1 MNKKLLSLMFG
12 MFLLIFSLSS
22 VSALTEP
29 DINLQSAEN
38 VGTSSAD
45 VSAVIDYND
54 YNEVYVGFDY
64 RETGSSTWQSTSF
77 EWLDK
82 DNLENYIE
90 RTLSGLDS
98 NTEYEF
104 RGVIEEYCDSG
115 GSCFST
121 FITSDFT
128 YTFTTDY
135 EDPLIETPYID
146 NIGQNEATF
155 NSQITDMGSADSL
168 DVFFSYRESGESYT
182 DTPIVDTIS
191 SSYTT
196 FNYDVSG
203 LIEGTDYEVQACA
216 EDTSEGLTECSNSE
230 TFQTDSLTNP
240 SISTLSPSNLG
251 IDSVRLRG
259 ELNSLGDYSS
269 VDIKFFYNASGIM
282 LSIDDSETTLNS
294 VDTYSYTLESLD
306 YDTTYKYA
314 LGYYNTE
321 TSSWEL
327 ASEKTFKTLDFSD
340 ISVNIDSATNVN
352 ESSAQ
357 LNGNIN
363 LGTYDNATASF
374 IYRKADIGSWQTT
387 PNQNITNST
396 SYNKTITGLDSN
408 TEYEYKAQI
417 TEYCDSTGCTSEVIE
432 SGISSFTT
440 TGIDSPSIQ
449 TLNVSSIT
457 YNSSIFNSKLTE
469 VNEQTIKVFWQYRKQ
484 GDSSWTNTIRTD
496 VSSPSVNDEYSQE
509 ITSLKP
515 NIDYEVRAGVYSY
528 ELDNNYY
535 GDIKTFTTKSP
546 PFKNTE
552 KKTITSAKEFEEFI
566 NNLEPD
572 SEYEFR
578 AVMENGNKTYYGDS
592 ETFNT
597 ELIPP
602 QIEKDIGTLTFKYN
616 QEKIINLENNYNY
629 YNSYTLNID
638 GNNIYSSTNLTN
650 EEDEKVL
657 NIKFNEDKIILNS
670 FETEKE
676 YEAKITLTNEEG
688 STIDDFKIEIKAGF
702 FEGIVD
708 GITGIFPD
716 SEDLSSG
723 QKAGYV
729 LVSMLIVTIILVA
742 IGVTTGGVSKGIL
755 ILTSVLDFLI
765 FIFFIAIGYVSLG
778 LLIAMIIIALAI
790 VGFKIKGSGG
800 E

>member
-12 MFLLIFSLSS
+12 MFLLVFSLSS
-22 VSALTEP
+22 VSALTDPEIG
-29 DINLQSAEN
+29 INSADN
-38 VGTSSAD
+38 IGTSSAD
-45 VSAVIDYND
+45 VSATINYND
-54 YNEVYVGFDY
+54 YNEVYAGFNY
-64 RETGSSTWQSTSF
+64 REVGSSTWQSTSF
-77 EWLDK
+77 EWLDL
-82 DNLENYIE
+82 DNLNNYIE
-90 RTLSGLDS
+90 KTISGLNS

-115 GSCFST
+115 GTCYSSL
-121 FITSDFT
+121 ITSDFT

-135 EDPLIETPYID
+135 EFPDIEEAFAD
-146 NIGQNEATF
+146 NIGQTTATF
-155 NSQITDMGSADSL
+155 NSQVSDMGSADSL

-182 DTPIVDTIS
+182 DTPDVDTITS
-191 SSYTT
+191 DFTN
-196 FNYDVSG
+196 FDYDITG
-203 LIEGTDYEVQACA
+203 LSEGTEYEIQGCA
-216 EDTSEGLTECSNSE
+216 YDSDNDLTSCGNSG
-230 TFQTDSLTNP
+230 TFITDSLDEP
-240 SISTLSPSNLG
+240 LISTLSPSN
-251 IDSVRLRG
+251 
-259 ELNSLGDYSS
+259 
-269 VDIKFFYNASGIM
+269 VDNKFFYNASGTM
-282 LSIDDSETTLNS
+282 LGIADSETTLNS
-294 VDTYSYTLESLD
+294 ADTYSYNLESLD

-340 ISVNIDSATNVN
+340 ISINVDSATNVN

-396 SYNKTITGLDSN
+396 SYNEIITGLDSN

-417 TEYCDSTGCTSEVIE
+417 TEYCNSTGCTSEVID

-440 TGIDSPSIQ
+440 TGTDSSSIQ

-457 YNSSIFNSKLTE
+457 YNSSIFNSKLIE
-469 VNEQTIKVFWQYRKQ
+469 VNEQTIGVFWQYREQ

-496 VSSPSVNDEYSQE
+496 VSSPSVNDEYSKE
-509 ITSLKP
+509 ITSLEP
-515 NIDYEVRAGVYSY
+515 NTDYEVKAGVYSY

-535 GDIKTFTTKSP
+535 GNTKTFTTKSP

-552 KKTITSAKEFEEFI
+552 KKTITSAEEFEEFI

-578 AVMENGNKTYYGDS
+578 AVMENGNKIYYGDS

-602 QIEKDIGTLTFKYN
+602 EIEKDIGTLTFKYN

-650 EEDEKVL
+650 EEDKKVL
-657 NIKFNEDKIILNS
+657 NIKFDENKIILKS

-688 STIDDFKIEIKAGF
+688 STIDDFKIRIEAGF

-723 QKAGYV
+723 QKVGYI
-729 LVSMLIVTIILVA
+729 LISMLIVTIILVA
-742 IGVTTGGVSKGIL
+742 IGVTTGGISKGII
-755 ILTSVLDFLI
+755 ILTGILDFLI

-778 LLIAMIIIALAI
+778 LLIAMVIIALAI

>member
-12 MFLLIFSLSS
+12 MFLLVFTLSS
-22 VSALTEP
+22 VSALTDPEIG
-29 DINLQSAEN
+29 INSADN
-38 VGTSSAD
+38 IGTSSAD
-45 VSAVIDYND
+45 VSATINYND
-54 YNEVYVGFDY
+54 YNEVYAGFNY
-64 RETGSSTWQSTSF
+64 REVGSSTWQSTSF
-77 EWLDK
+77 EWLDL
-82 DNLENYIE
+82 DNLNNYIE
-90 RTLSGLDS
+90 KTISGLDS

-115 GSCFST
+115 GTCYSSL
-121 FITSDFT
+121 ITSDFT

-135 EDPLIETPYID
+135 EFPDIEEAFAD
-146 NIGQNEATF
+146 NIGQTTATF
-155 NSQITDMGSADSL
+155 NSQVSDMGSADSL

-182 DTPIVDTIS
+182 DTPDVDTITS
-191 SSYTT
+191 DFTN
-196 FNYDVSG
+196 FDYDITG
-203 LIEGTDYEVQACA
+203 LSEGTEYEIKGCA
-216 EDTSEGLTECSNSE
+216 YDSDNDLTSCGNSG
-230 TFQTDSLTNP
+230 TFITDSLDEP
-240 SISTLSPSNLG
+240 SISTLSPSNV
-251 IDSVRLRG
+251 DYTTAKLRG

-269 VDIKFFYNASGIM
+269 VDLKFVYRESSSVEWLDVSG
-282 LSIDDSETTLNS
+282 SETTLS
-294 VDTYSYTLESLD
+294 SSDTYSYDFTGLNSNTS
-306 YDTTYKYA
+306 YDYA
-314 LGYYNTE
+314 LAYYDPTE
-321 TSSWEL
+321 E
-327 ASEKTFKTLDFSD
+327 AYMMDVNYKTFTTNAEGEPFTNALNAE
-340 ISVNIDSATNVN
+340 NITQNSAI
-352 ESSAQ
+352 
-357 LNGNIN
+357 L
-363 LGTYDNATASF
+363 
-374 IYRKADIGSWQTT
+374 KGSWDLAGNSDGYIWFAYKKALLGDWNTIG
-387 PNQNITNST
+387 NQSIS
-396 SYNKTITGLDSN
+396 SEVGFFDYNLTGLDSN
-408 TEYEYKAQI
+408 TIYFFKTLLLTNGSYYRSLNNQ
-417 TEYCDSTGCTSEVIE
+417 
-432 SGISSFTT
+432 FTT
-440 TGIDSPSIQ
+440 LSEGPTESPQIQ
-449 TLNVSSIT
+449 TSNVSSIT
-457 YNSSIFNSKLTE
+457 HNSSIFNSKLTN
-469 VNEQTIKVFWQYRKQ
+469 VDEQTIGVFWQYREQ

-496 VSSPSVNDEYSQE
+496 VSSPSVNDEYSKE

-515 NIDYEVRAGVYSY
+515 NTNYEVKAGVYSY

-535 GDIKTFTTKSP
+535 GNTKTFTTKSP

-552 KKTITSAKEFEEFI
+552 KKTITSAEEFEEFI

-638 GNNIYSSTNLTN
+638 GDNIYSSTNLTD
-650 EEDEKVL
+650 EEDNKVL
-657 NIKFNEDKIILNS
+657 NIKFDENKIILNS

-688 STIDDFKIEIKAGF
+688 STIDDFKIRIEAGF

-723 QKAGYV
+723 QKVGYI
-729 LVSMLIVTIILVA
+729 LISMLIVTIILVA
-742 IGVTTGGVSKGIL
+742 IGVTTGGISKGII
-755 ILTSVLDFLI
+755 ILTGILDFLI

-778 LLIAMIIIALAI
+778 LLIAMVIIALAI

>member
-12 MFLLIFSLSS
+12 MFLLVFSLSS
-22 VSALTEP
+22 VSALTDPEIG
-29 DINLQSAEN
+29 INSADN
-38 VGTSSAD
+38 IGTSSAD
-45 VSAVIDYND
+45 VSATINYND
-54 YNEVYVGFDY
+54 YNEVYAGFNY
-64 RETGSSTWQSTSF
+64 REVGSSTWQSTSF
-77 EWLDK
+77 EWLDL
-82 DNLENYIE
+82 DNLNNYIE
-90 RTLSGLDS
+90 KTISGLNS

-115 GSCFST
+115 GTCYSSL
-121 FITSDFT
+121 ITSDFT

-135 EDPLIETPYID
+135 EFPDIEEAFAD
-146 NIGQNEATF
+146 NIGQTTATF
-155 NSQITDMGSADSL
+155 NSQVSDMGSADSL
-168 DVFFSYRESGESYT
+168 DVFFSYREAGESSS
-182 DTPIVDTIS
+182 DTPDVDTITS
-191 SSYTT
+191 DFTN
-196 FNYDVSG
+196 FDYDITG
-203 LIEGTDYEVQACA
+203 LSEGTEYEIQGCA
-216 EDTSEGLTECSNSE
+216 YDSDNDLTSCGNSG
-230 TFQTDSLTNP
+230 TFITDSLDEP
-240 SISTLSPSNLG
+240 LISTLSPSNV
-251 IDSVRLRG
+251 DYTTANLRG

-269 VDIKFFYNASGIM
+269 VDIKFFYNASGTM
-282 LSIDDSETTLNS
+282 LGIADSETTLNS
-294 VDTYSYTLESLD
+294 ADTYSYNLESLD

-340 ISVNIDSATNVN
+340 ISINVDSATNVN

-396 SYNKTITGLDSN
+396 SYNEIITGLDSN

-417 TEYCDSTGCTSEVIE
+417 TEYCNSTGCTSEVID

-440 TGIDSPSIQ
+440 TGTDSSSIQ

-457 YNSSIFNSKLTE
+457 YNSSIFNSKLIE
-469 VNEQTIKVFWQYRKQ
+469 VNEQTIGVFWQYREQ

-496 VSSPSVNDEYSQE
+496 VSSPSVNDEYSKE
-509 ITSLKP
+509 ITSLEP
-515 NIDYEVRAGVYSY
+515 NTDYEVKAGVYSY

-535 GDIKTFTTKSP
+535 GNTKTFTTKSP

-552 KKTITSAKEFEEFI
+552 KKTITSAEEFEEFI

-578 AVMENGNKTYYGDS
+578 AVMENGNKIYYGDS

-602 QIEKDIGTLTFKYN
+602 EIEKDIETLIIKYN

-629 YNSYTLNID
+629 YNSYTLKID
-638 GNNIYSSTNLTN
+638 GENIYSSTNLTD

-657 NIKFNEDKIILNS
+657 NIKFDEDKIILKS

-688 STIDDFKIEIKAGF
+688 STIDDFKIRIEAGF

-723 QKAGYV
+723 QKVGYI
-729 LVSMLIVTIILVA
+729 LISMLIVTIILVA
-742 IGVTTGGVSKGIL
+742 IGVTTGGISKGII
-755 ILTSVLDFLI
+755 ILTGILDFLI
-765 FIFFIAIGYVSLG
+765 FIFFIDIGYVSLG
-778 LLIAMIIIALAI
+778 LLIAMVIIALAI

>member
-12 MFLLIFSLSS
+12 MFLLVFSLSS
-22 VSALTEP
+22 VSALTDPEIG
-29 DINLQSAEN
+29 INSADN
-38 VGTSSAD
+38 IGTSSAD
-45 VSAVIDYND
+45 VSATINYND
-54 YNEVYVGFDY
+54 YNEVYAGFNY
-64 RETGSSTWQSTSF
+64 REVGSSTWQSTSF
-77 EWLDK
+77 EWLDL
-82 DNLENYIE
+82 DNLNNYIE
-90 RTLSGLDS
+90 KTISGLNS

-115 GSCFST
+115 GTCYSSL
-121 FITSDFT
+121 ITSDFT

-135 EDPLIETPYID
+135 EFPDIEEAFAD
-146 NIGQNEATF
+146 NIGQTTATF
-155 NSQITDMGSADSL
+155 NSQVSDMGSADSL

-182 DTPIVDTIS
+182 DTPDVDTITS
-191 SSYTT
+191 DFTN
-196 FNYDVSG
+196 FDYDITG
-203 LIEGTDYEVQACA
+203 LSEGTEYEIQGCA
-216 EDTSEGLTECSNSE
+216 YDSDNDLTSCGNSG
-230 TFQTDSLTNP
+230 TFITDSLDEP
-240 SISTLSPSNLG
+240 LISTLSPSN
-251 IDSVRLRG
+251 
-259 ELNSLGDYSS
+259 
-269 VDIKFFYNASGIM
+269 VDNKFFYNASGTM
-282 LSIDDSETTLNS
+282 LGIADSETTLNS
-294 VDTYSYTLESLD
+294 ADTYSYNLESLD

-340 ISVNIDSATNVN
+340 ISINVDSATNVN

-396 SYNKTITGLDSN
+396 SYNEIITGLDSN

-417 TEYCDSTGCTSEVIE
+417 TEYCNSTGCTSEVID

-440 TGIDSPSIQ
+440 TGTDSSSIQ

-457 YNSSIFNSKLTE
+457 YNSSIFNSKLIE
-469 VNEQTIKVFWQYRKQ
+469 VNEQTIGVFWQYREQ

-496 VSSPSVNDEYSQE
+496 VSSPSVNDEYSKE
-509 ITSLKP
+509 ITSLEP
-515 NIDYEVRAGVYSY
+515 NTDYEVKAGVYSY

-535 GDIKTFTTKSP
+535 GNTKTFTTKSP

-552 KKTITSAKEFEEFI
+552 KKTITSAEEFEEFI

-602 QIEKDIGTLTFKYN
+602 QIEKDIGTLTFKYK

-629 YNSYTLNID
+629 YNSYTLKID
-638 GNNIYSSTNLTN
+638 GENIYSSTNLTN
-650 EEDEKVL
+650 EEDNKVL
-657 NIKFNEDKIILNS
+657 NIKFDENKIILNS

-723 QKAGYV
+723 QKVGYI
-729 LVSMLIVTIILVA
+729 LISMLIVTIILVA
-742 IGVTTGGVSKGIL
+742 IGVTTGGISKGII
-755 ILTSVLDFLI
+755 ILTGILDFLI

-778 LLIAMIIIALAI
+778 LLIAMVIIALAI